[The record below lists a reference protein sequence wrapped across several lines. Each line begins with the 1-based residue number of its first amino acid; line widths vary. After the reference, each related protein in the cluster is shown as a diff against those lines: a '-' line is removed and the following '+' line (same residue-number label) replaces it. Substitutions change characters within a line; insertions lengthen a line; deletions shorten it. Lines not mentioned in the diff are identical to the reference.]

1 MGRKP
6 GSILARGPDRWL
18 VRVFQ
23 GFDGEGKRIYVSK
36 TVRGARKDAQKW
48 LNETLRNRD
57 LGVRIDRSYLTLN
70 EYLDRWLQDAVE
82 PKVRSSTYLSY
93 RDCLRLHVRGL
104 LGGIPLEKLRPLD
117 VQNAVSQIREKGLS
131 PRTVQ
136 YTLRVLKQAL
146 KQAVAWRIL
155 AFNPCEGVKAP
166 KQVRKEMQ
174 ALSVSEARRFIAA
187 AREDPQGLVLVFAM
201 TTGLRPS
208 EYLALKWADLDERRG
223 VVSINRSLER
233 APDGSWRFAENK
245 TLRSRRTVRLQGHVL
260 AWLAEW
266 RVQQQAAR
274 EAVSAWADLDL
285 IFTNAAGGPLDRH
298 NLARRHL
305 RPVLQAAGLE
315 QIRLYDL
322 RHTFATLALSAGVP
336 VKVVSEALG
345 HASAVLTLDTYSHVL
360 PHMQDEAAARVE
372 ALLLEA
378 PPKRLKA

>member
-1 MGRKP
+1 
-6 GSILARGPDRWL
+6 
-18 VRVFQ
+18 
-23 GFDGEGKRIYVSK
+23 
-36 TVRGARKDAQKW
+36 
-48 LNETLRNRD
+48 
-57 LGVRIDRSYLTLN
+57 
-70 EYLDRWLQDAVE
+70 
-82 PKVRSSTYLSY
+82 
-93 RDCLRLHVRGL
+93 
-104 LGGIPLEKLRPLD
+104 
-117 VQNAVSQIREKGLS
+117 
-131 PRTVQ
+131 
-136 YTLRVLKQAL
+136 
-146 KQAVAWRIL
+146 
-155 AFNPCEGVKAP
+155 
-166 KQVRKEMQ
+166 
-174 ALSVSEARRFIAA
+174 
-187 AREDPQGLVLVFAM
+187 
-201 TTGLRPS
+201 
-208 EYLALKWADLDERRG
+208 
-223 VVSINRSLER
+223 
-233 APDGSWRFAENK
+233 
-245 TLRSRRTVRLQGHVL
+245 VL